1 MMKIAF
7 LNHPGTKTQR
17 KLGVLVSLWLAVLTL
32 FIAVSRV
39 AAQGETPPP
48 SRTGTVFGQIANGTE
63 GGEIPG
69 DRALMLH
76 AWDDKGE
83 TVMLDGKAD
92 ASGAF
97 RFENVPMEDGWVFA
111 VMLSYKDVT
120 FFSGSAEVKPETNEL
135 ALPLIVY
142 ETTPDVSGVRV
153 SQMHVFLDFVPG
165 KLTVGEIYV
174 LSNTGDRAVVGGLTL
189 PAQRGK
195 TATLEFT
202 LPAEANEVRFEG
214 EDTARFVITPEG
226 FADTGAVLPGE
237 GTAQVIVTY
246 VLPYTSGM
254 TLVHAV
260 NQPVEAMNVLMR
272 ADAGV
277 TLAGDALSE
286 PAQREVQT
294 GETFNIYAAGPLAP
308 GESLAVTLSGEPT
321 YRMADGMSGAATG
334 ASAPALS
341 ATLNRWAI
349 PIAGGLLGVAL
360 IAVGVWWWRRG
371 GKIEAELEEV
381 VQGDDWPSAAVS
393 AVQAIAALDEAHE
406 RGAVPEETYYSRRA
420 ELRAQAKAIL
430 QAKETIQ

>member
-1 MMKIAF
+1 MTRLLVVLAF
-7 LNHPGTKTQR
+7 SFF
-17 KLGVLVSLWLAVLTL
+17 VSFS
-32 FIAVSRV
+32 FIPRA
-39 AAQGETPPP
+39 AAQSETPPP
-48 SRTGTVFGQIANGTE
+48 SRTGTIFGQIANGTQ

-69 DRALMLH
+69 DLALMLH
-76 AWDDKGE
+76 AWDEQGE
-83 TVMLDGKAD
+83 TVMPAERGKAD
-92 ASGAF
+92 SSGAF
-97 RFENVPMEDGWVFA
+97 RFENVPMQDSWVFA
-111 VMLSYKDVT
+111 AMLSYHDVT
-120 FFSGSAEVKPETNEL
+120 YFSGTAEVQPEIKEL

-142 ETTPDVSGVRV
+142 ETTSDASAVRI
-153 SQMHVFLDFVPG
+153 SQMHVFLDFVSG

-174 LSNTGDRAVVGGLTL
+174 LSNTGDRAVVGGLPL
-189 PAQRGK
+189 PDGK
-195 TATLEFT
+195 TATLQFT

-237 GTAQVIVTY
+237 GTAQVVVTY

-254 TLVHAV
+254 MLAHAV

-286 PAQREVQT
+286 PAPRQMQT
-294 GETFNIYAAGPLAP
+294 GETFNIYAAGPLAL
-308 GESLAVTLSGEPT
+308 GESLAVTLTGKPT

-334 ASAPALS
+334 ASAPVLS
-341 ATLNRWAI
+341 ATVKHWAI

-371 GKIEAELEEV
+371 GKIEAEPEGV
-381 VQGDDWPSAAVS
+381 VRGDDWSGVLH
-393 AVQAIAALDEAHE
+393 AIAALDEAHE
-406 RGAVPEETYYSRRA
+406 RDEVPEEAYQSRRA

-430 QAKETIQ
+430 QAKEAIQ

>member
-7 LNHPGTKTQR
+7 LSHPGTKTQR

-32 FIAVSRV
+32 FTAVSRV
-39 AAQGETPPP
+39 AAQGQTPPP
-48 SRTGTVFGQIANGTE
+48 SHTGAVFGQIANGTQ
-63 GGEIPG
+63 GGEIPA
-69 DRALMLH
+69 DLALMLH

-83 TVMLDGKAD
+83 TVMLDGSAD

-97 RFENVPMEDGWVFA
+97 RFENVPMQDGWVFA
-111 VMLSYKDVT
+111 AMLSYHDVT
-120 FFSGSAEVKPETNEL
+120 FFSESVKVNPETKEF

-142 ETTPDVSGVRV
+142 ETTPDASGVRV

-189 PAQRGK
+189 PDGN

-214 EDTARFVITPEG
+214 EDKTRFAITPHG

-254 TLVHAV
+254 TLAHAV
-260 NQPVEAMNVLMR
+260 NQPVEAMNVLLR

-277 TLAGDALSE
+277 TLVGDALSE
-286 PAQREVQT
+286 PTPREVQT
-294 GETFNIYAAGPLAP
+294 GETFNNYAAGPLAP
-308 GESLAVTLSGEPT
+308 GESLAVTLTGEPT
-321 YRMADGMSGAATG
+321 YRMADGMRGAATG

-341 ATLNRWAI
+341 ATVNRWAI
-349 PIAGGLLGVAL
+349 PMAGGLLGVAL
-360 IAVGVWWWRRG
+360 IAAGVWWWRRS
-371 GKIEAELEEV
+371 GKPEAELQEV
-381 VQGDDWPSAAVS
+381 VQGGDWSGIL
-393 AVQAIAALDEAHE
+393 QAIAALDDAHE
-406 RGAVPEETYYSRRA
+406 RGKVADDQYHLRRT
-420 ELRAQAKAIL
+420 ELRARARSIL
-430 QAKETIQ
+430 QAQEASE